1 MQVAGRPSCFVSVL
15 DRDLVRLAQ
24 EPGYRRW
31 VEQVRGTGGCARPVY
46 LAGSSTAVDVV
57 SGVVVRHFDTA
68 AEPGGRLA
76 VRCRNR
82 RASVCPACS
91 REHSGDTFH
100 LVRAG
105 LVGGKGV
112 PGSVGGHPRLFVTL
126 TAPSFGAVHRAGSD
140 GCRPRSGGGSC
151 VHGRPVGCGLVH
163 DEGDVVVGQPVCA
176 ECYDYAGHVLWHAH
190 VGELWSRFC
199 RMVRRYL
206 AREARARSSVG
217 PGLSFAKVAEYQR
230 RGAVHFHAV
239 VRLDGPDGPDAP
251 PPPWATA
258 ELLDDAVRMAAA
270 SARVTLP
277 PSDVLGERVFRWG
290 GQLDV
295 RPIRSDLGDG
305 SPVSDEAVAA
315 YVAKYVSKSVG
326 DAGGFDRRIRS
337 VAEIAF
343 APGSPHLR
351 ALMGMCWRLGGL
363 PELGDLRL
371 RAWAHTLGFRG
382 HCLTKSRRYSTTYR
396 VLRQARADHRQPVGS
411 PPADPSRVVVVSS
424 WRYVGSGHTRGE
436 AAIAAGI
443 AEDLAELRVWVLP
456 RPVGRS
462 PDG

>member
-1 MQVAGRPSCFVSVL
+1 ML